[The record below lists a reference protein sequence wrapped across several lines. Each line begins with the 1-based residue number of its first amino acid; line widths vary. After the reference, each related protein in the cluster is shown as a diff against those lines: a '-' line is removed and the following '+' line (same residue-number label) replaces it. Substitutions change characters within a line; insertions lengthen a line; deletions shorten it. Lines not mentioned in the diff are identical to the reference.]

1 MIKNNNRD
9 NFSPKVRT
17 ELAKRVAYRCSN
29 PDCGR
34 VTVGPKGSN
43 DGSVITGIACH
54 IFAAAPKGP
63 RANNDISSDERSSI
77 DNGMWLCSNCSALID
92 KDPDSYPPDLLLK
105 WKQDAEQKARYH
117 LEDNSPQ
124 SYHQEEKRK
133 SINYSVIDDAIAK
146 VIFDQK
152 LIDFLNNHDFTQ
164 PYYRPLLNNLFD
176 LIDIIQEH
184 SNEGSPYDNLL
195 TAIVNFRMCLARNAF
210 WYNPDGYF
218 KLGQDR
224 NPEEPHQLAI
234 IVANS
239 LRMI

>member
-1 MIKNNNRD
+1 MSKNDNRD
-9 NFSPKVRT
+9 NFTDKTRT
-17 ELAKRVAYRCSN
+17 ELAKRVAYHCSN
-29 PDCGR
+29 PDCR
-34 VTVGPKGSN
+34 TVTVGPKESE

-54 IFAAAPKGP
+54 IYAAAPKGP
-63 RANNDISSDERSSI
+63 RANPELTSDERSSI
-77 DNGMWLCSNCSALID
+77 DNGIWLCSSCSSLID
-92 KDPDSYPPDLLLK
+92 KDPDAYPPDLLLT
-105 WKQDAEQKARYH
+105 WKRDAEQEARYN

-133 SINYSVIDDAIAK
+133 NINYSVIDDAISK

-218 KLGQDR
+218 KLGQKK

-239 LRMI
+239 LRKI